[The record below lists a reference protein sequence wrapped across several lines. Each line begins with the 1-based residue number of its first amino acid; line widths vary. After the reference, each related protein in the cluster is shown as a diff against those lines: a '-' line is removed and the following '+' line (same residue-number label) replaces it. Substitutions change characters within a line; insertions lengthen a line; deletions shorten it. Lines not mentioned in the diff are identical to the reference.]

1 MQVKRILK
9 TGAIALVIVVLLG
22 AVAFGALLW
31 HIHASARRYCAI
43 AQAAHP
49 HPGDDVAALI
59 DFMKSGEHSL
69 RERNLAVWTLG
80 RLRDPAALP
89 ALESFYTGGK
99 CDHDTRL
106 CQGELHK
113 AITLCGGTPR
123 PLSEPGPETDEQK
136 QRGDS
141 REGRRGLFVR
151 ASWLT

>member
-1 MQVKRILK
+1 MQVKRMLK
-9 TGAIALVIVVLLG
+9 TAAIALAIVVLLG
-22 AVAFGALLW
+22 GMVFGALLW
-31 HIHASARRYCAI
+31 QLHASVKQYCAI

-59 DFMKSGEHSL
+59 DFMKSDTHSL

-89 ALESFYTGGK
+89 ALESFYTGGP

-113 AITLCGGTPR
+113 AIALCGGTPR
-123 PLSEPGPETDEQK
+123 PSSEPGPETDEQK

-141 REGRRGLFVR
+141 REGRRRPAPSVSC
-151 ASWLT
+151 AT